1 MKLVTTLLLIST
13 LAILSCKPK
22 VFTPK
27 PRGYFAIALPN
38 HAYTLFSKAGFPYQF
53 EYPSYGSILKD
64 TTMTTFMKDKN
75 GIDYWINV
83 DFPQWNARIY
93 LSYKNMKGAGD
104 LEKLLN
110 DAHELSFVHTKK
122 ADYINEPEFHN
133 DSTHVHGVYY
143 DVGGN
148 AASAIQFFATDS
160 NKHYLRGALYF
171 NVTPNADSLQPMVA
185 FLSKDIEH
193 LIKTLRWK

>member
-27 PRGYFAIALPN
+27 PRGYYAIALPN

-53 EYPSYGSILKD
+53 EYPSYGTILKD

-75 GIDYWINV
+75 GIDYWI
-83 DFPQWNARIY
+83 NARIY

>member
-1 MKLVTTLLLIST
+1 M
-13 LAILSCKPK
+13 LSCKPK

-27 PRGYFAIALPN
+27 PRGYYAIALPK
-38 HAYTLFSKAGFPYQF
+38 HAYTLFNKAGFPYQF
-53 EYPSYGSILKD
+53 EYPSYGTILKD
-64 TTMTTFMKDKN
+64 TTMTKFMKDKN

-83 DFPQWNARIY
+83 DFPQWNASIY
-93 LSYKNMKGAGD
+93 LSYKTMKDAGD

-133 DSTHVHGVYY
+133 DSAHVHGVYY